1 MKKLMLVLVVMLAV
15 VLATSLQAAVKS
27 GELRGTDKAAEMEQK
42 IDKMRAQLK
51 AEGHTYEIGWNDA
64 MNYPLEQLCGLKP
77 ELAGSEDANHES
89 KEGEMDAAAALPAS
103 FTGKCGGVRDQGSC
117 GSCWAFG
124 ITGAIEGQWAKV
136 TGTYYNFSEQYLLD
150 CNSYGYSCSGGWFT
164 AFNDCKYPKY
174 FKWESCY
181 PYVAYKK
188 TCNPVSCDADYI
200 TNWYYVGS
208 SSGVPTTSAIKQK
221 IYDYGCV
228 TAAVTAGTAFQ
239 AYKSGCFTTNLTTA
253 VNHAIVLCGWNDTTP
268 CSTGGWYLKNSW
280 NTTWGISG
288 FMWIKYGVSK
298 VGYAACYAVY

>member
-1 MKKLMLVLVVMLAV
+1 MKKLTLVLCVVLAV
-15 VLATSLQAAVKS
+15 VLASSLQAQV
-27 GELRGTDKAAEMEQK
+27 RGIDRSDEMSQK
-42 IDKMRAQLK
+42 IEMLRAQLK
-51 AEGHTYEIGWNDA
+51 AEGHTYEVGWNEA
-64 MNYPLEQLCGLKP
+64 MNYPLEQLCSLNP
-77 ELAGSEDANHES
+77 ELAGPEDAQYEMNES
-89 KEGEMDAAAALPAS
+89 DVDYAAALPTS
-103 FTGKCGGVRDQGSC
+103 FTGKCGAVRDQGSC

-164 AFNDCKYPKY
+164 AFNDCTYPKW

-188 TCNPVSCDADYI
+188 TCNPVNCDADYC
-200 TNWYYVGS
+200 TAWYYVGS
-208 SSGVPTTSAIKQK
+208 SSGIPTTSAIKQK

-228 TAAVTAGTAFQ
+228 TAAVTAGTAFS

-268 CSTGGWYLKNSW
+268 CSGGAWYLKNSW

-288 FMWIKYGVSK
+288 FMWIKYGYSK